1 MLKAMHVNAHQDLR
15 KMHPEFSRILSAAVI
30 NRKFR
35 EMLLDDPS
43 QAVSRGFNG
52 ESFNLSSKEK
62 SELSS
67 LKGLSLAD
75 FASQLAQI

>member
-1 MLKAMHVNAHQDLR
+1 MLKTMHINAHQDLR

>member
-1 MLKAMHVNAHQDLR
+1 MLKAMHINAHQDLR

-30 NRKFR
+30 NQKFR
-35 EMLLDDPS
+35 DLLLNDPDR
-43 QAVSRGFNG
+43 AVSRGFNG

-62 SELSS
+62 KELSS

>member
-15 KMHPEFSRILSAAVI
+15 KIHPEFSRILSAAVI

>member
-67 LKGLSLAD
+67 LKSLSLAD